1 MPPRWQALSLNRN
14 EILNTYDGRD
24 LLTGYSIS
32 ITNRLEDEVLFSG
45 DDGRCLLGDG
55 CKKGLKNVPK
65 ASPMGAKRLEKG
77 PQSLPK
83 ERPEAPMGVK
93 GLKK

>member
-14 EILNTYDGRD
+14 EILNTYDGHD

-45 DDGRCLLGDG
+45 DDGRCLAVLCPFPQLTDGHAIQKIMARPPRGLEGVAGCGSGAGLG
-55 CKKGLKNVPK
+55 
-65 ASPMGAKRLEKG
+65 S
-77 PQSLPK
+77 
-83 ERPEAPMGVK
+83 
-93 GLKK
+93 

>member
-14 EILNTYDGRD
+14 EILNTYDGHD

-45 DDGRCLLGDG
+45 DDGRCLAVLRPFPPLPDGHAIQKIMARPPRGLEGVVGCGSGAGLG
-55 CKKGLKNVPK
+55 
-65 ASPMGAKRLEKG
+65 S
-77 PQSLPK
+77 
-83 ERPEAPMGVK
+83 
-93 GLKK
+93 